1 MSGIA
6 LMLDAVIAA
15 VDAGRKEEATRVLSS
30 ALEMQRATI
39 RSLRD
44 LSFELEPVVLRDQGF
59 GPAVRALAD
68 QLGMQNSIQIELEVE
83 PAETLTEHAQVAI
96 FQIIREAFH
105 QAIRRGPPTR
115 VWVRIAEAG
124 DGVEAVVAD
133 NAPGERR
140 RAGFDAIEER
150 ARSLSGQMTVDP
162 GPDGGTAV
170 RIVFPP
176 YESGD
181 KLAALMAAEPS
192 HCLFVSKP
200 TGYEL
205 VEREGEPPPVGSI
218 VELDGQ
224 GRWVVNRI
232 GQSPLPQDRRP
243 CAYLL
248 PTTS

>member
-15 VDAGRKEEATRVLSS
+15 VDAGRKEEATRILSS
-30 ALEMQRATI
+30 ALEKQRETI

-96 FQIIREAFH
+96 FQIIREAIH

-176 YESGD
+176 YR
-181 KLAALMAAEPS
+181 
-192 HCLFVSKP
+192 V
-200 TGYEL
+200 
-205 VEREGEPPPVGSI
+205 R
-218 VELDGQ
+218 Q
-224 GRWVVNRI
+224 
-232 GQSPLPQDRRP
+232 
-243 CAYLL
+243 
-248 PTTS
+248 